1 MSRSSSLVDT
11 AGDQVLAYVTSARWF
26 AGKGR
31 LVTLRS
37 LTPG

>member
-1 MSRSSSLVDT
+1 MIGQQDT
-11 AGDQVLAYVTSARWF
+11 QVAEAVMAYITGTRWF

-37 LTPG
+37 LTPLCG